1 MNIEEA
7 MVIKISALDVT
18 GFAKL
23 LRTVYIDENAAC
35 STERG
40 SACGIYRVLMIFYD
54 SRPSMASCFYSFAV
68 FSAADSLG
76 RHTFKMI
83 ATSAAGTIPEP
94 PKIKRTGSGRY
105 VRAAA
110 LEPRP

>member
-1 MNIEEA
+1 
-7 MVIKISALDVT
+7 
-18 GFAKL
+18 
-23 LRTVYIDENAAC
+23 
-35 STERG
+35 
-40 SACGIYRVLMIFYD
+40 
-54 SRPSMASCFYSFAV
+54 MASCFYFFAV

-83 ATSAAGTIPEP
+83 ATSAAGTIPDP

-110 LEPRP
+110 LEPRPYPRPRATDTMVMLLVLTSSLVINWIPLTTMEANIMTAAPPRTL

>member
-1 MNIEEA
+1 
-7 MVIKISALDVT
+7 
-18 GFAKL
+18 
-23 LRTVYIDENAAC
+23 
-35 STERG
+35 
-40 SACGIYRVLMIFYD
+40 
-54 SRPSMASCFYSFAV
+54 MASCFYFFAV

-83 ATSAAGTIPEP
+83 ATSAAGTIPDP

-110 LEPRP
+110 LEPRPYPRPRATDTMVMLLVLTSSLVINWKHHDSRSAENALRHDGDDGCQLRE